1 MQYGRSEEYKFTWLR
16 WKLVLGVFVFADY
29 ECLHWEENAIESI
42 AFLPKACIL
51 LIEKKVLWEQI
62 NMQLT
67 VIVDKFL
74 IFFKICI
81 KKKLRNTLYCLFL
94 RFPNFQ
100 QDTLKIK
107 KVNLNERINV

>member
-1 MQYGRSEEYKFTWLR
+1 
-16 WKLVLGVFVFADY
+16 
-29 ECLHWEENAIESI
+29 
-42 AFLPKACIL
+42 
-51 LIEKKVLWEQI
+51 
-62 NMQLT
+62 MQLT